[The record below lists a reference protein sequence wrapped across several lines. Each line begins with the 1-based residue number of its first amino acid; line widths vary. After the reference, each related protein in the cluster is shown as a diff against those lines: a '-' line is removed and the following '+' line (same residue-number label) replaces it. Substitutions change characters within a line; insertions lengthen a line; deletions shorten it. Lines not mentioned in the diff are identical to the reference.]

1 MAYILKMPNTK
12 SSLQKVATAAA
23 PDAETGRPGSGLPTD
38 SRAVREPG
46 RRMRSHLLDVAVGLF
61 KANGL
66 SAVSVSQI
74 AAAAD
79 AFPSQ
84 VTYYFRTKEALFV
97 EAACRE
103 ILYTG
108 QQAERAAGQAGS
120 KALYTEALVT
130 SVVSSAG
137 LALFIEALTLAR
149 RRQDLAPLI
158 ERTFE
163 RLHAEGDRAYG
174 AIRDQRGW
182 SHDDDPAMR
191 ARRFWAL
198 ALGTVLRG
206 AATGV
211 TTGQCAQ
218 DMLEL
223 LRSEDAALAAQA
235 ETAAP
240 ARLQVVGN
248 SPVRPVATAPSRT
261 RKGQP

>member
-1 MAYILKMPNTK
+1 
-12 SSLQKVATAAA
+12 
-23 PDAETGRPGSGLPTD
+23 
-38 SRAVREPG
+38 
-46 RRMRSHLLDVAVGLF
+46 MRSHLLDIAVGLF
-61 KANGL
+61 KARGL
-66 SAVSVSQI
+66 GGVSVSDI
-74 AAAAD
+74 ALAAD

-103 ILYTG
+103 ILYAG
-108 QQAERAAGQAGS
+108 QQAERVAGAAVS
-120 KALYTEALVT
+120 KTLYTEALVT
-130 SVVSSAG
+130 SVVASPG
-137 LALFIEALTLAR
+137 LALFIEALALAR
-149 RRQDLAPLI
+149 RRQDLAPLV

-211 TTGQCAQ
+211 TTQACAD

-223 LRSEDAALAAQA
+223 LRSEEPTLAGDAAPS
-235 ETAAP
+235 AP
-240 ARLQVVGN
+240 RLQVV
-248 SPVRPVATAPSRT
+248 PPATHAGTHESSTMNTSSNPNASRRT
-261 RKGQP
+261 P

>member
-1 MAYILKMPNTK
+1 MPSPVQSINPSPSET
-12 SSLQKVATAAA
+12 
-23 PDAETGRPGSGLPTD
+23 DARST
-38 SRAVREPG
+38 REPG
-46 RRMRSHLLDVAVGLF
+46 RRMRSHLLDIAVELF
-61 KANGL
+61 KSRGL
-66 SAVSVSQI
+66 SGVSVAEI
-74 AAAAD
+74 AQAAD

-108 QQAERAAGQAGS
+108 EQAERAAA
-120 KALYTEALVT
+120 KATTLPLYTRALAE
-130 SVVSSAG
+130 SVVASPG

-163 RLHAEGDRAYG
+163 RLHSEGDRAYG
-174 AIRDQRGW
+174 AIRDLRNW
-182 SHDDDPAMR
+182 PHDDDPALR

-198 ALGTVLRG
+198 ALGSVLRG

-211 TTGQCAQ
+211 DPEASAR

-223 LRSEDAALAAQA
+223 LDSDMAQQA
-235 ETAAP
+235 PTSGARPPLQMVKAAP
-240 ARLQVVGN
+240 KDKHAR
-248 SPVRPVATAPSRT
+248 SRT
-261 RKGQP
+261 RSS